1 MEMAWW
7 ERDEVN
13 LVAATLDG
21 TSLGSFA
28 ICCKAVHTN
37 LRSVDTLRWLTSLRG
52 LDPRAGICSIAHIEI
67 AEAMAACSSSI
78 HFGWGSMSVVS
89 SAFPSLRKLAVLL
102 QKHTSLTLSIEA
114 HCGLEA
120 RYAMPLPGQAREF
133 TRNRAEAVKEALE
146 EQAAKA
152 NVPLDEERVVVR
164 AWGCSRPMVWCFGQ
178 KGMDEPYDLVG
189 AAKNRRVELYLRSSG
204 FEVPRR
210 RLRSEIPRPPGEPP
224 LEDMPATAPA
234 GAQDAAGPSSSSS
247 AAAAG
252 GSATAAASGLKLD
265 DDDNDGTADA
275 TLAPD
280 AMVTV
285 QLPNG
290 QVMSLT
296 ASMLHQMIHQHDNDD
311 DDDDDDDDEAT
322 PLGSDAEDTDE
333 EGGEEEEGQEEHEEE
348 DVEEG
353 IGVGLEQEQE
363 EEAGEEEQEEAQAGG
378 SPVRESAVLP

>member
-1 MEMAWW
+1 MEMEWW

-28 ICCKAVHTN
+28 ICCKAVHAN

-67 AEAMAACSSSI
+67 AEVMATCSSSI
-78 HFGWGSMSVVS
+78 HFGWGSMSVVP
-89 SAFPSLRKLAVLL
+89 SALPSLRKLAVLL
-102 QKHTSLTLSIEA
+102 QKHRGLTLSIEA

-178 KGMDEPYDLVG
+178 KGMDEPYDPVG

-204 FEVPRR
+204 FEVRGCALTARHSHLGRLQRRQVTPIPRHASRFHGGVSAPRFRGHLASR
-210 RLRSEIPRPPGEPP
+210 RSRICPRPPPR
-224 LEDMPATAPA
+224 MPRARR
-234 GAQDAAGPSSSSS
+234 GRRRGRRRRQAARSPRR
-247 AAAAG
+247 AA
-252 GSATAAASGLKLD
+252 
-265 DDDNDGTADA
+265 
-275 TLAPD
+275 
-280 AMVTV
+280 
-285 QLPNG
+285 
-290 QVMSLT
+290 
-296 ASMLHQMIHQHDNDD
+296 
-311 DDDDDDDDEAT
+311 
-322 PLGSDAEDTDE
+322 
-333 EGGEEEEGQEEHEEE
+333 
-348 DVEEG
+348 
-353 IGVGLEQEQE
+353 
-363 EEAGEEEQEEAQAGG
+363 
-378 SPVRESAVLP
+378 